1 MKLIN
6 IGYGN
11 LANQDRIM
19 AVINPDSAPVRRII
33 QDARDALRLV
43 DATAGRRTRSVL
55 VMDNGQILLS
65 AVQPE
70 TIAGRIQ
77 SESRLGPADFGMPPG
92 GKDADDVQP

>member
-11 LANQDRIM
+11 LADQDRIT
-19 AVINPDSAPVRRII
+19 AVINPDSAPVRRLV
-33 QDARDALRLV
+33 QEAREGFRLV

-55 VMDNGQILLS
+55 VMDNGQVLLS

-77 SESRLGPADFGMPPG
+77 NGVRDVGMPSG
-92 GKDADDVQP
+92 GKESEDE